1 MNLLFKRQKKEA
13 RLAEL
18 DEGSARATVVPFAN
32 RDHKS
37 HSSSAPSAAFP
48 IQISFNRQELGA
60 ILKVYGRNVAAGE
73 WRDYAIDQLKD
84 KAVFSIFR
92 RSSEFPLF
100 RVEKTPKLARKQ
112 GQYSVVAPTGMI
124 LKRGADLEQ
133 VLKLFDKKLR
143 LID

>member
-18 DEGSARATVVPFAN
+18 DEGSAPATVVPFAN
-32 RDHKS
+32 RDQKS
-37 HSSSAPSAAFP
+37 HSTNAPSAAFP

-112 GQYSVVAPTGMI
+112 GQYAVVAPTGMI